1 MQPRKML
8 FSVAIYNGHVLPECP
23 QCSHTLFLC
32 VKLLQDDKS
41 MFSPNSNSHLKR
53 HQTANA
59 MLPRVVSSLPSTV
72 DNDSGDI
79 KMSNLKNQC
88 LWSVLVL
95 TVLFG
100 LPLTSLAST
109 ITPPVIVGDQHA
121 TPNFKAH
128 LSKNK
133 VIKVVP
139 FFPTIPGRFEVPEVK
154 YSSTD
159 VIRLLN
165 ETHATGL
172 WSRGKNFDFVRLIP
186 FEVKVEKSSEAWERV
201 TKGLWK
207 ADSYTF
213 VNFGAQTRVTK
224 GLSLAELESTWN
236 KAFSKYKTIRTLG
249 IANVVYILPIRND
262 AVSRRYALLKLY
274 GNELGNFVRNPTPKE
289 ENKKLIDDIFY
300 KLFLSQAQSDQL
312 AMLNTVWIT
321 DIRKLFKTT
330 HWNPNEATRSAKFV
344 VATIRALKKSER
356 YCNVV
361 VSTSK
366 PGAVVQAYKSV
377 VGSTQS
383 KDIGTTNL
391 TYYLERATWTFESY
405 RMKGGNRVRTG
416 QRKNVALTD
425 RKKDTFVVTIFENE

>member
-1 MQPRKML
+1 MP
-8 FSVAIYNGHVLPECP
+8 FSVAIYNEYVHPECP
-23 QCSHTLFLC
+23 QCSHTPFLC
-32 VKLLQDDKS
+32 VKVLQDDKS

-59 MLPRVVSSLPSTV
+59 MLLRGVSSLSNTV
-72 DNDSGDI
+72 DNDSGD
-79 KMSNLKNQC
+79 MNMANLKNQY
-88 LWSVLVL
+88 LWSVLIL

-100 LPLTSLAST
+100 PPLTSLAST

-133 VIKVVP
+133 IIKVAP
-139 FFPTIPGRFEVPEVK
+139 IFPTIKGRFEVPEVK
-154 YSSTD
+154 YGSAD
-159 VIRLLN
+159 VVRLLN

-186 FEVKVEKSSEAWERV
+186 FEVKVEKSNESWERV
-201 TKGLWK
+201 TKGLSK

-213 VNFGAQTRVTK
+213 VNFGAQKRVTK
-224 GLSLAELESTWN
+224 GLSLAELESTW
-236 KAFSKYKTIRTLG
+236 KKEFSKYKTIRTLG

-262 AVSRRYALLKLY
+262 AVSRHRALLKLY
-274 GNELGNFVRNPTPKE
+274 GSKLGNFVRNPTPKE
-289 ENKKLIDDIFY
+289 ENKKLIDDIFHE
-300 KLFLSQAQSDQL
+300 LFLSQAQSDQL
-312 AMLNTVWIT
+312 AMLNTVWKT
-321 DIRKLFKTT
+321 DIRKVFNAT
-330 HWNPNEATRSAKFV
+330 HWNSNEATRSAKFV

-356 YCNVV
+356 YCTVV

-366 PGAVVQAYKSV
+366 QGAYVKAYKSV

-383 KDIGTTNL
+383 MDIGTTNL
-391 TYYLERATWTFESY
+391 THDLERAIWTFESY
-405 RMKGGNRVRTG
+405 RIRGGNSVRTG